1 MFKIEDHRLQK
12 EARARKMVQTIY
24 PAQSTSLFSISQ
36 WLLET
41 RIVPNFPA
49 GIIIT

>member
-1 MFKIEDHRLQK
+1 MFKREHWLQK
-12 EARARKMVQTIY
+12 EACARKMEQNMY
-24 PAQSTSLFSISQ
+24 PAQQTSLFFISQ